1 MTLSLFLLPP
11 LSLFVVTELTTK
23 VIKDQGRGRA
33 GQGKMG
39 TMAKSWE
46 WDGQMGWWD
55 CRGRAG
61 SGSGSTGARRESD
74 GETGAFHGWEVA
86 IKRLNLSCARMMA
99 INITHQRNCK
109 RKAIQ

>member
-46 WDGQMGWWD
+46 WDGQMGRWAD
-55 CRGRAG
+55 GIAG
-61 SGSGSTGARRESD
+61 AVPGPGPGQLVPAGKATERQELSTDER
-74 GETGAFHGWEVA
+74 WP
-86 IKRLNLSCARMMA
+86 
-99 INITHQRNCK
+99 
-109 RKAIQ
+109 